1 MKDGVRL
8 RCQLEEKSVSAALAL
23 GFCTQLVVQPVTA
36 YKCQASP
43 SSPVSFSASREVGRR
58 PLLLLLFSF
67 SLFVPH
73 HDEDLPPDRGSE
85 FVLVGKCEARG
96 RAGR

>member
-1 MKDGVRL
+1 M
-8 RCQLEEKSVSAALAL
+8 EKSVSAALAL

-58 PLLLLLFSF
+58 PLLLLFFLSSF
-67 SLFVPH
+67 EFPH

-85 FVLVGKCEARG
+85 FGLVGECEARG
-96 RAGR
+96 STGR